1 MPVSFEIRA
10 NSRPRIRNRRLYGLL
25 CCIVS
30 QHAGLTSAAAHLPDG
45 TGSIDSRASFDQQ
58 PEASSR
64 ELHALYR
71 QGLLHEGQGDDA
83 AAIAEETEVIRRDPT
98 MTEAY
103 TVRAVAYQMQGQD
116 DKALDDA
123 LQAIKLGTTREI
135 AYELAGKI
143 HSKQGH
149 FDLAIAEYDVSF

>member
-1 MPVSFEIRA
+1 
-10 NSRPRIRNRRLYGLL
+10 
-25 CCIVS
+25 
-30 QHAGLTSAAAHLPDG
+30 
-45 TGSIDSRASFDQQ
+45 
-58 PEASSR
+58 
-64 ELHALYR
+64 
-71 QGLLHEGQGDDA
+71 
-83 AAIAEETEVIRRDPT
+83 